1 MSILIKLDSL
11 KKGWKRHTTSAV
23 FATLATLALSFGV
36 ELNLYVEN
44 IEVIWGAGSAL
55 YLSVMTLLKIVSDR
69 VKS

>member
-1 MSILIKLDSL
+1 MSILIKLDSI
-11 KKGWKRHTTSAV
+11 KKGWKRHTASAV

-36 ELNLYVEN
+36 ELDSYVGN

-55 YLSVMTLLKIVSDR
+55 YVSVMTLLKVVSDR